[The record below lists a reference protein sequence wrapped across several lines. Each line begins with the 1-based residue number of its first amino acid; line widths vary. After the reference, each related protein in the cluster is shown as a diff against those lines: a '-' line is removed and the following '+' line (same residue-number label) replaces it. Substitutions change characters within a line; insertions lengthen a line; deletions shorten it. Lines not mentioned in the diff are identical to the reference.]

1 MSGSKG
7 RDGIPSQSEQL
18 TLPLWMGRIGIL
30 QIRSGTSRGVPFI
43 GARRSP
49 INGLA
54 SIHREGQ
61 G

>member
-7 RDGIPSQSEQL
+7 RDRNLLQSEQL
-18 TLPLWMGRIGIL
+18 TLPRWMGRIGIL
-30 QIRSGTSRGVPFI
+30 QIRSSTSRVVLFT
-43 GARRSP
+43 GAGRSP

-61 G
+61 R

>member
-7 RDGIPSQSEQL
+7 RDRIPSQFEQL
-18 TLPLWMGRIGIL
+18 TLALWMGRIGIL
-30 QIRSGTSRGVPFI
+30 QICSGTSRGVPFT

-49 INGLA
+49 INGLP
-54 SIHREGQ
+54 SMNREGQ